1 MWTQS
6 VLGKYYYTYILYVE
20 DFAENI
26 VYPLLC
32 PFYVVRVVCVN
43 ARVEMRV
50 IYCIYNIICRRFYG
64 KYYTLRAMCGFILYL
79 YYIYT
84 IICTSCTLKRRQL
97 NRYCALRNAH
107 GAAVVVGGKG
117 MEAVIYK

>member
-6 VLGKYYYTYILYVE
+6 VLGVILYVHIVYIILYVE
-20 DFAENI
+20 NFTENI
-26 VYPLLC
+26 ARC
-32 PFYVVRVVCVN
+32 AQCTWVV
-43 ARVEMRV
+43 
-50 IYCIYNIICRRFYG
+50 
-64 KYYTLRAMCGFILYL
+64 CGFILYL

-84 IICTSCTLKRRQL
+84 IIRTSCTLKRRQL